1 MGVPNGRLIP
11 FRHRMPTV
19 RRRRSRT
26 LQRPLMATPCGPSS
40 TQVGSTRHACR
51 RTGQS
56 TSGAFRLPI
65 GRIRIP
71 TTRPPRSVRH
81 RCTGGRVVWAD
92 PRYRRSDVTPLKPF
106 GGWPWS
112 DRPQWS
118 NNDLFYLSFA
128 PTRPGG
134 RPRPLRLTPD
144 LSQVTTAVV
153 RPVPKGFVVMWA
165 GRSRVG
171 KDATSAQ
178 QPAAVFMEVLPRR

>member
-1 MGVPNGRLIP
+1 
-11 FRHRMPTV
+11 MP
-19 RRRRSRT
+19 
-26 LQRPLMATPCGPSS
+26 P
-40 TQVGSTRHACR
+40 H
-51 RTGQS
+51 
-56 TSGAFRLPI
+56 GAVDVW
-65 GRIRIP
+65 RIP
-71 TTRPPRSVRH
+71 ASYRSDPNTDYTASTISAASMH
-81 RCTGGRVVWAD
+81 GEGRVVWAD

-178 QPAAVFMEVLPRR
+178 QPPAVFMEVLPRR